1 MDIHGFKEED
11 ITILMDDGSHQNPTY
26 DNILAAF
33 GQLVTQTK
41 AGDCAFLHY
50 SGKFRSGCFCDACLW
65 HAQLTINLLEICST
79 GHGGRVK
86 DEDGDEEDGYD
97 ETIIPVDFSTT
108 GQITDDVIF
117 AELVGRMPQGSTLMT
132 LMDCCHSGTV
142 LDLPY
147 TFKAD
152 GEQQEMQENPNANMN
167 SLQAMA
173 ISYLIKKI
181 FGKGVT
187 AQIMTVLLV
196 NGVAG
201 ITSNGGG
208 CGNPSGGG
216 GGKPSGGS
224 GMDMVLPLLQQ
235 ILKVTG

>member
-1 MDIHGFKEED
+1 M
-11 ITILMDDGSHQNPTY
+11 
-26 DNILAAF
+26 
-33 GQLVTQTK
+33 
-41 AGDCAFLHY
+41 
-50 SGKFRSGCFCDACLW
+50 
-65 HAQLTINLLEICST
+65 
-79 GHGGRVK
+79 
-86 DEDGDEEDGYD
+86 
-97 ETIIPVDFSTT
+97 DFSSA

-117 AELVGRMPQGSTLMT
+117 AELVGRMPQGSTLTT

-173 ISYLIKKI
+173 ISYLVKKI

-187 AQIMTVLLV
+187 AQIVTVLLV
-196 NGVAG
+196 NGLAG
-201 ITSNGGG
+201 ITSNGWWLWKS
-208 CGNPSGGG
+208 SGGG

-235 ILKVTG
+235 ILKIVGSPTSSAAA